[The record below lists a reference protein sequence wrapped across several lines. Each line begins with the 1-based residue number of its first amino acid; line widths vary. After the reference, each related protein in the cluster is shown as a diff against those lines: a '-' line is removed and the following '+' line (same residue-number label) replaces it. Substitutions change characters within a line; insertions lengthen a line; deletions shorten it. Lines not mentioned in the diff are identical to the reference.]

1 MRTSSGSEGGRLPNL
16 LIIGK
21 CTTSSLHYYLSFH
34 LQICMSQKK
43 ELDFFAQE
51 FNWCKGVDWY
61 KSQFTGVAKIY
72 GEASPSYTHHPFFA
86 GVPQRMASLVP
97 DAQLIYLIRDPIERV
112 ISDYIHEVSKNRED
126 RTFTE
131 AVTDFHNNRYL
142 TCSLYSMQL
151 EQYLQYFSRSQI
163 LVLANEELY
172 AERQQTLEKVFR
184 FLAVDVAFLSEK
196 FNQLR
201 HQSSD
206 NRRQTALGLW
216 VARLPIKK
224 MLSHLSPDRQ
234 WSYERRILL
243 PFSREIKRPQVDPE
257 VRCRL
262 IAYFQDDSGRLQEYA
277 GRKFIGWCV

>member
-1 MRTSSGSEGGRLPNL
+1 M
-16 LIIGK
+16 LILGAKK
-21 CTTSSLHYYLSFH
+21 CATSSLHYYLRFH
-34 LQICMSQKK
+34 PQILMSQRK

-51 FNWCKGVDWY
+51 FNWSKGVAWY
-61 KSQFTGVAKIY
+61 TSQFTGVAKIY
-72 GEASPSYTHHPFFA
+72 GEASPSYTHHPFLA
-86 GVPQRMASLVP
+86 GVPKRMASLVP
-97 DAQLIYLIRDPIERV
+97 EAQLIYLVRDPIERV
-112 ISDYIHEVSKNRED
+112 VSDYIHEVSENRED

-142 TCSLYSMQL
+142 TRSLYYMQL

-184 FLAVDVAFLSEK
+184 FLAVDAAFSSEK

-201 HQSSD
+201 HRSND
-206 NRRQTALGLW
+206 KRRKTALGLW

-224 MLSHLSPDRQ
+224 LLSHLPPDRQ

-243 PFSREIKRPQVDPE
+243 PFSRETKRPQVDPE

-262 IAYFQDDSGRLQEYA
+262 IAHFQDDSGRLQEYV